1 MFKFRISHTGVTLHD
16 ECLQSELGGA
26 SSWLASSSL
35 GEESPS
41 QNATNTVNFSCVFLL
56 QLYRTNKI
64 SSIK

>member
-1 MFKFRISHTGVTLHD
+1 MFKIRTSHTGVTLHD

-41 QNATNTVNFSCVFLL
+41 QNATNTVKLL
-56 QLYRTNKI
+56 LCI
-64 SSIK
+64 SVAAIQN